1 MSPSAFDFD
10 NCPDMTF
17 ENVQSIGDKFE
28 WSLTFKLFDF
38 LDRLLCSTCGVL
50 LVIGR
55 SRSSLMLVLLITQAS
70 QAVLDFSSRAESC
83 DLRAERTPLCAAMAE
98 RFSPSYWGNYSWDDD
113 DGAHDVGEDWLPNAE
128 WNYSHNR
135 DYYEHEVRKETNDDR
150 TSTDRDRDTT
160 RPWARRTDY

>member
-1 MSPSAFDFD
+1 MSGQWTIFVVTRPAASTASLRRHEWFKVSGKVSIHMHHETIHIRHHVDRVMSPTSFDFD
-10 NCPDMTF
+10 NCPNMSI
-17 ENVQSIGDKFE
+17 ENAQPIGDEFE

-83 DLRAERTPLCAAMAE
+83 NLRAERTPLCAAMAE
-98 RFSPSYWGNYSWDDD
+98 RFSSSCSGYRFIEFHISP
-113 DGAHDVGEDWLPNAE
+113 
-128 WNYSHNR
+128 
-135 DYYEHEVRKETNDDR
+135 
-150 TSTDRDRDTT
+150 
-160 RPWARRTDY
+160 